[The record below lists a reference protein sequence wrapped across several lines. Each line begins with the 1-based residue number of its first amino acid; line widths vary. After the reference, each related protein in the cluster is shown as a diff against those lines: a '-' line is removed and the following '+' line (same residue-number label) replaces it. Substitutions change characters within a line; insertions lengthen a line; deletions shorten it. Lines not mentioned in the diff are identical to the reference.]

1 MLSELHGTPAMRVRA
16 THNFPSTGAVEDFC
30 MTLRQEQPSQA
41 NDARGFALVI
51 LAYRCAMAEILGA
64 QAKYRVGVWETLEA
78 AAPPGEAEAL
88 FGCFFAFARALLAVA
103 DRPLQWRQTY
113 CAHLCRDEWLAV
125 AMIDAAQRS
134 DLVAML
140 SAAGELVG
148 VEEIGD
154 ALSAAQALGSAL
166 AQRGVYLRPRGGAA
180 CANDLCP
187 QRMLH

>member
-1 MLSELHGTPAMRVRA
+1 VA
-16 THNFPSTGAVEDFC
+16 TGAFEDFC
-30 MTLRQEQPSQA
+30 MTLRNDTPSGA
-41 NDARGFALVI
+41 DDARGFALVV
-51 LAYRCAMAEILGA
+51 LAYRCAMAEIRGA
-64 QAKYRVGVWETLEA
+64 QAKYRAGVWEILEA

-134 DLVAML
+134 DLAAML
-140 SAAGELVG
+140 GAAAELVG
-148 VEEIGD
+148 VEELGD
-154 ALSAAQALGSAL
+154 ALNAAQALGSAL
-166 AQRGVYLRPRGGAA
+166 AQRGVYLCPRSDGPP

-187 QRMLH
+187 KRTLH